1 MASRAA
7 AAIAVLALVCA
18 AVHSSEG
25 QLSPNFHAATCPD
38 LEHIV
43 EFHVAETFRRD
54 VGVAPALIRILFH
67 DCFPQG
73 CDASVLLKG
82 AGSELNEVPNQT
94 LRPVALDLIER
105 IRAAVHSA
113 CGPTVSCAD
122 ITVLATRDS
131 LVEAGGPRFDVS
143 LGRRDALAP
152 ASSALVGLLPAPFFD
167 VPTLISS
174 FSNRSLDVADLV
186 SLSGAHTFGVAH
198 CPAFEDRFKPVFD
211 TNPAIDSKFATSLR
225 NKCAGDNPAG
235 TLTQNLDVRTPDAFD
250 NKYYFDL
257 IARQGLF
264 KSDQGLIDHPTTKRM
279 ATRFSLNQ
287 GAFFEQFARSMTK
300 MSNMDL
306 LTGNKGE
313 IRNNC
318 AAPNRRV
325 QDIETAT
332 TGDEGIAADM

>member
-7 AAIAVLALVCA
+7 AAVAVLALLCA

-25 QLSPNFHAATCPD
+25 QLSPTFHGATCPD

-73 CDASVLLKG
+73 CDA
-82 AGSELNEVPNQT
+82 
-94 LRPVALDLIER
+94 
-105 IRAAVHSA
+105 
-113 CGPTVSCAD
+113 
-122 ITVLATRDS
+122 
-131 LVEAGGPRFDVS
+131 
-143 LGRRDALAP
+143 
-152 ASSALVGLLPAPFFD
+152 PFFN
-167 VPTLISS
+167 VSTLVSS
-174 FSNRSLDVADLV
+174 FGDRGLDVADLV

-211 TNPAIDSKFATSLR
+211 TNPAIDGKFATSLR

-279 ATRFSLNQ
+279 ATRFSLNE

-306 LTGNKGE
+306 LTGTKGE

-325 QDIETAT
+325 QDIETAAT
-332 TGDEGIAADM
+332 HDEGIAADM

>member
-38 LEHIV
+38 LERIV

-67 DCFPQG
+67 DCFLQG
-73 CDASVLLKG
+73 CDASVLPG
-82 AGSELNEVPNQT
+82 DAGSELNEIPNQT

-105 IRAAVHSA
+105 IRAAVHRA

-131 LVEAGGPRFDVS
+131 LVKAGGPSFDVA
-143 LGRRDALAP
+143 LGRRDGLAP

-167 VPTLISS
+167 
-174 FSNRSLDVADLV
+174 
-186 SLSGAHTFGVAH
+186 
-198 CPAFEDRFKPVFD
+198 
-211 TNPAIDSKFATSLR
+211 FATALR

-235 TLTQNLDVRTPDAFD
+235 TLTQNLDVRTPDVFD

-300 MSNMDL
+300 MSNMDI
-306 LTGNKGE
+306 LTGTKGE

-318 AAPNRRV
+318 AVPNRRV
-325 QDIETAT
+325 QDIETAVA
-332 TGDEGIAADM
+332 GDEGIAADM

>member
-73 CDASVLLKG
+73 CDA
-82 AGSELNEVPNQT
+82 
-94 LRPVALDLIER
+94 
-105 IRAAVHSA
+105 
-113 CGPTVSCAD
+113 
-122 ITVLATRDS
+122 
-131 LVEAGGPRFDVS
+131 
-143 LGRRDALAP
+143 
-152 ASSALVGLLPAPFFD
+152 APFFD

>member
-73 CDASVLLKG
+73 CDA
-82 AGSELNEVPNQT
+82 
-94 LRPVALDLIER
+94 
-105 IRAAVHSA
+105 
-113 CGPTVSCAD
+113 
-122 ITVLATRDS
+122 
-131 LVEAGGPRFDVS
+131 
-143 LGRRDALAP
+143 
-152 ASSALVGLLPAPFFD
+152 
-167 VPTLISS
+167 
-174 FSNRSLDVADLV
+174 NRSLDVADLV